1 MVQKLE
7 LNARDQLEILL
18 ETIPEFS
25 PKSVNWTKIQ
35 QCEQRPE
42 ESIWTIILKWEGG
55 AKQYAGLRLESFSKH
70 QNDPLL
76 NSTFKEGL
84 DEDLATLV

>member
-1 MVQKLE
+1 MNQSG
-7 LNARDQLEILL
+7 LL
-18 ETIPEFS
+18 C
-25 PKSVNWTKIQ
+25 KI
-35 QCEQRPE
+35 
-42 ESIWTIILKWEGG
+42 GG
-55 AKQYAGLRLESFSKH
+55 GGRAKQYAGLRLESFSKH

>member
-1 MVQKLE
+1 MQ
-7 LNARDQLEILL
+7 
-18 ETIPEFS
+18 
-25 PKSVNWTKIQ
+25 NWG
-35 QCEQRPE
+35 
-42 ESIWTIILKWEGG
+42 GG